1 MLPKKFQ
8 SDREE
13 NMFNSNKKTQPGFQ
27 NVLGLPLA
35 YEVSVGAVIFHRFQN
50 GIRYLLLRYPHGHW
64 DYVKGHVEAG
74 ESYEETLKRE
84 TQEESG
90 IEHIDIANGFREAT
104 RYFYTAKGSERE
116 KRKRA
121 GKGLWIF
128 KTVYFYLAE
137 TPKTEIIISDEH
149 IDFAW
154 LPFDDAVQKL
164 SFPATKEILRKAND
178 FLQKEAK
185 SVSDKH

>member
-1 MLPKKFQ
+1 MY
-8 SDREE
+8 EA
-13 NMFNSNKKTQPGFQ
+13 MFNSNKKTQPGFQ
-27 NVLGLPLA
+27 NVLGLPIA
-35 YEVSVGAVIFHRFQN
+35 YEISVGAVVFHRFQN

-90 IEHIDIANGFREAT
+90 ITDLSVVSGFREAT

-137 TPKTEIIISDEH
+137 SPQTGVVLSQEH
-149 IDFAW
+149 IDSTW
-154 LPFDDAVQKL
+154 LPFEDAVQRL
-164 SFPATKEILRKAND
+164 SFPATKEILRKAHE
-178 FLQKEAK
+178 FLTKH
-185 SVSDKH
+185 SD